1 MTRFEAVLF
10 DCDGVLV
17 DSEPITNGV
26 LREML
31 AEMGWSMSV
40 QECSSHFVGH
50 AVVDRADLIHANTGQ
65 TVTQQWLTQFRAR
78 RDEALLTL
86 LQAVQGIHA
95 CVDTLSAA
103 LAGRIAV
110 ASGADIGKVH
120 LQLNKVGLMPAFTG
134 RSFSGMEQARN
145 KPHPD
150 VYWAAAQALG
160 VPIAN
165 CAVIEDSP
173 NGARAGLAAGATV
186 FGFVPKETTEGSF
199 YAGQAALQEVGVQ
212 HFFTHMD
219 ELPALLGC

>member
-1 MTRFEAVLF
+1 MTRFAAVLF

-40 QECSSHFVGH
+40 QECSGHFVGH
-50 AVVDRADLIHANTGQ
+50 AVIDQAHLIQANTGQ
-65 TVTQQWLTQFRAR
+65 QVTPQWLASFRAR
-78 RDEALLTL
+78 RDEALLTRL
-86 LQAVQGIHA
+86 EAVQGIHA
-95 CVDTLSAA
+95 CVDTVSAA
-103 LAGRIAV
+103 MAGRIAV

-120 LQLNKVGLMPAFTG
+120 LQLNKVGLISAFAG

-150 VYWAAAQALG
+150 VYWAAAHALG
-160 VPIAN
+160 VPIAQ

-173 NGARAGLAAGATV
+173 NGASAGLAAGATV
-186 FGFVPKETTEGSF
+186 FGFVPKEESVASF
-199 YAGQAALQEVGVQ
+199 YAGKSALQEVGVQ
-212 HFFTHMD
+212 HFFAHMN